1 MLSLSTE
8 AAPRLSLDELHAACV
23 ARGLEGIEVVIAPGD
38 DVESVIARARSTR
51 ARVVALR
58 VARLDETNAPEV
70 ARTSAAL
77 GVPVSVPPGGL
88 DVEQLPV
95 LAATF
100 ALAGGHLLLGHRTD
114 LDQARA
120 LAAAVRDTGMPE
132 ALGLAW
138 EIAPAAGGLVDA
150 SAVLAATRDRLGI
163 VRLHGGGPEQ
173 RDQDGRGVGSLFV
186 ELALSGFA
194 GPIVMCPSSPDAV
207 ARWTRWL
214 ASHGSSGCGHAAST
228 KTIELDVR
236 EVEPRHR
243 LETIMGAY
251 RMLVPG
257 ATLHLTVDHDP
268 VCMYYTLEATEPAR
282 SFSFQIVEH
291 GPEVWRAEVTK
302 H

>member
-8 AAPRLSLDELHAACV
+8 AAPRLALDDLHAGCV
-23 ARGLEGIEVVIAPGD
+23 ARGLEGVEIAIAHRRDLETVID
-38 DVESVIARARSTR
+38 RARSSR

-58 VARLDETNAPEV
+58 AARIDQATAPEL
-70 ARTSAAL
+70 ARAAAAL
-77 GVPVSVPPGGL
+77 GVPVSVPPASL
-88 DVEQLPV
+88 DPSR
-95 LAATF
+95 LAPIAAAF
-100 ALAGGHLLLGHRTD
+100 ALAGSRLLLGHRTN
-114 LDQARA
+114 LDEALV
-120 LAAAVRDTGMPE
+120 LAAAVRAIGVPA

-138 EIAPAAGGLVDA
+138 EIAPASDDLADA
-150 SAVLAATRDRLGI
+150 SAILLAMRELLGA

-173 RDQDGRGVGSLFV
+173 RDQDGRGVGPLFV
-186 ELALSGFA
+186 ELALSGFS
-194 GPIVMCPSSPDAV
+194 GPIILCPSRPDAV
-207 ARWTRWL
+207 ERWTTWL
-214 ASHGSSGCGHAAST
+214 ASRGSSGCGHAAST

-236 EVEPRHR
+236 DVEPRHR

-257 ATLHLTVDHDP
+257 AKLHLTVDHDP